1 MEFAEDQPVTGIM
14 DVETRSGKR
23 LASLHR
29 EIEASAAAF
38 VTSQGTTAT
47 KMLQQTRGPNIAP
60 QSDHDQGRPLLPR
73 SQRQEGLKLVLQSHR
88 NPHENMI
95 SDALVKRLVRLAGA
109 HLVFKGGS
117 IVPPGPPA
125 NVTMPTQ
132 NNFFVEWDEELGS
145 LFNLTAREIYVAYV
159 FEAYSTLVKP
169 EDQQDVQ
176 SAVLEYLRWLRTRYR
191 AQFNGEEL
199 KARASRQALVSRR
212 RERWKNCID
221 VILDPRFPE
230 LRGHLRLYQT
240 LGIEGIEEEQL
251 VPGPSFGLPHFVAF
265 RSYFLSP
272 EVSSLTSHL
281 LDLHNQFVKPAN
293 YVRTVSPITRVVH
306 HIIPRLH
313 YNVYDGNWLRGL
325 SPAIREALAP
335 QHISYNFVH
344 YTT

>member
-1 MEFAEDQPVTGIM
+1 M
-14 DVETRSGKR
+14 
-23 LASLHR
+23 
-29 EIEASAAAF
+29 
-38 VTSQGTTAT
+38 
-47 KMLQQTRGPNIAP
+47 
-60 QSDHDQGRPLLPR
+60 
-73 SQRQEGLKLVLQSHR
+73 
-88 NPHENMI
+88 
-95 SDALVKRLVRLAGA
+95 KRLVRLAGA

-125 NVTMPTQ
+125 NVTMPTR

-176 SAVLEYLRWLRTRYR
+176 SAVLAYLRWLRTRYR

-212 RERWKNCID
+212 REVSSFWGMRERLRETDNWYRHWQRWKNCID

>member
-14 DVETRSGKR
+14 DVETRSGKVGSSALNQR

-212 RERWKNCID
+212 RE
-221 VILDPRFPE
+221 
-230 LRGHLRLYQT
+230 
-240 LGIEGIEEEQL
+240 
-251 VPGPSFGLPHFVAF
+251 
-265 RSYFLSP
+265 
-272 EVSSLTSHL
+272 
-281 LDLHNQFVKPAN
+281 FVKPAN